1 MILKD
6 YLDKL
11 IPSDR
16 LLVVDKDGNELF
28 RGYGT
33 QGKYVHADLNAEILG
48 IGITTETF
56 EKGKSADSERA
67 ERLKAVDPDNDYRH
81 NNIEVRVYNKV
92 TVAAGDSNDNR
103 T

>member
-11 IPSDR
+11 TPSDR

-28 RGYGT
+28 KGYGT
-33 QGKYVHADLNAEILG
+33 HGKYVHTDMNAEVLG

-56 EKGKSADSERA
+56 KKDKSADSERA
-67 ERLKAVDPDNDYRH
+67 ERLHAVDPDNDYRY
-81 NNIEVRVYNKV
+81 NNIEVRIYNKV
-92 TVAAGDSNDNR
+92 TVATGDSNDNR